1 MRIFNM
7 GKTKVVVIAGGV
19 SPEHDISL
27 LSALNVVRYLEFEK
41 YTIHPSM
48 ITKDGKWLLAEKPVS
63 AEEQKDFEF
72 NSFFTEHKESTASN
86 AGIWLDSLLRIGPD
100 TVFIMMHGPGGEDG
114 KIQGMLELAGI
125 PFASP
130 DATACAAA
138 MDKVLTKLIIEQIG
152 LLTPP
157 YIIIHNHD
165 WKQDKTGFLKTISD
179 ELGFPVFIK
188 SPTLGSSYGIG
199 IADTFDEAEKICSD
213 LLNKN
218 TRIIVEKAISGT
230 ELTVPILGNSC
241 DGTAEALP
249 VIMIVPKKTRFF
261 DLEAKYDNAITD
273 EIVPAPIDD
282 AVRDRCQKDA
292 LMLYYALGCDCL
304 SRIDIIWDEKP
315 YFLEV
320 NPIPGFTSAS
330 LYPKAAAV
338 AGLPYPKLLD
348 SLIRFSIEAHKYR
361 N

>member
-1 MRIFNM
+1 MEKI
-7 GKTKVVVIAGGV
+7 KAVVIAGGE

-27 LSALNVVRYLEFEK
+27 LSAMNVVRNLDPSRYSV
-41 YTIHPSM
+41 HPSM
-48 ITKDGKWLLAEKPVS
+48 ITKDGSWLLAEES
-63 AEEQKDFEF
+63 I
-72 NSFFTEHKESTASN
+72 STANQNKFEYNPFFSEHPDYKKMN
-86 AGIWLDSLLRIGPD
+86 AGEWLGRLINIKPNL
-100 TVFIMMHGPGGEDG
+100 VFIMMHGPGGEDG
-114 KIQGMLELAGI
+114 KIQGMLELAAI

-130 DATACAAA
+130 GATACAAA
-138 MDKVLTKLIIEQIG
+138 MDKVITKLIIEQVG
-152 LLTPP
+152 LPTPP

-165 WKQDKTGFLKTISD
+165 WKRDTKAFIEKIESD
-179 ELGFPVFIK
+179 LLFPVFIK

-199 IADTFDEAEKICSD
+199 IADTAEDAERICGE
-213 LLNKN
+213 LLAKN
-218 TRIIVEKAISGT
+218 SRIIVEKYIPGI

-241 DGTAEALP
+241 NGTAEALP

-261 DLEAKYDNAITD
+261 DLEAKYDNTITD

-282 AVRDRCQKDA
+282 SIRDRCQRDA
-292 LMLYYALGCDCL
+292 LLLYYALGCDCL
-304 SRIDIIWDEKP
+304 SRIDIIWNDKP

-348 SLIRFSIEAHKYR
+348 RLAEHAVEAEKSRRIIY
-361 N
+361 

>member
-1 MRIFNM
+1 MA
-7 GKTKVVVIAGGV
+7 KTRVIVMAGGV

-27 LSALNVVRYLEFEK
+27 LSAMNVVRNLDEDTYSI
-41 YTIHPSM
+41 YPSM
-48 ITKDGKWLLAEKPVS
+48 ITKDGAWLLAEKPVG
-63 AEEQKDFEF
+63 ADEQKDFEY
-72 NSFFTEHKESTASN
+72 NGFFAGRLEYKKTN
-86 AGIWLDSLLRIGPD
+86 AGIWLDKLINLKPD
-100 TVFIMMHGPGGEDG
+100 VVFIMMHGPGGEDG

-130 DATACAAA
+130 GATACATA
-138 MDKVLTKLIIEQIG
+138 MDKILTKLIIEQIG

-157 YIIIHNHD
+157 YIVIHSHD
-165 WKQDKTGFLKTISD
+165 WRQDRKAFVEKIEKD
-179 ELGFPVFIK
+179 LGLPVFIK

-199 IADTFDEAEKICSD
+199 VADSAGDAENICND
-213 LLNKN
+213 LLQKN
-218 TRIIVEKAISGT
+218 TRIIVEKYISGT
-230 ELTVPILGNSC
+230 ELTVPILGNSS

-261 DLEAKYDNAITD
+261 DLEAKYDNTITD

-292 LMLYYALGCDCL
+292 LLLYYALGCDCL
-304 SRIDIIWDEKP
+304 SRIDLIWNEKP

-330 LYPKAAAV
+330 LYPKAAAA

-348 SLIRFSIEAHKYR
+348 RLAEHAITAYKCRRLIF
-361 N
+361 